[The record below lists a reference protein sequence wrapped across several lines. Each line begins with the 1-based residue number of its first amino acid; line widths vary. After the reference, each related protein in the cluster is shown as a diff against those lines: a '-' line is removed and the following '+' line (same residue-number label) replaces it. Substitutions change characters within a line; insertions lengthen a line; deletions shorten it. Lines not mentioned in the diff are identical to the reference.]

1 MQIKIISVIIVNTI
15 IFFKLKKKKI
25 TKKEKKIYNRKPKTT
40 EGSSKQLRGVLGS
53 KAKTKTQ
60 QQQKPVLNPK
70 SVQEIVFLTH
80 TYLTPILKTANYKK
94 RIIKT

>member
-15 IFFKLKKKKI
+15 IFLKLKKKKI